1 MARIVKKPGDL
12 LMLPLST
19 QGTHAYCQ
27 WLTDGTARFFLAAC
41 TTELK
46 AEEIIALPVAFR
58 VVVFNDTPNCY
69 NWAKAGK
76 ADIPATDML
85 PQRYAKKDTITGK
98 LSIYSEGDEK
108 PATPDEVKGLETMA
122 VWAHP
127 HIVERL
133 EAQLEGKESKFLRSI
148 RVVA

>member
-1 MARIVKKPGDL
+1 MARIAKKPGDL
-12 LMLPLST
+12 LMLPLSI

-27 WLTDGTARFFLAAC
+27 WLPDGTARFFLAAC

-46 AEEIIALPVAFR
+46 ADEIIALPVAFR
-58 VVVFNDTPNCY
+58 VVVFNDTPNRY
-69 NWAKAGK
+69 NWVKVGK
-76 ADIPATDML
+76 SDIPTPCIN
-85 PQRYAKKDTITGK
+85 PQIYAKKDAITGK
-98 LSIYSEGDEK
+98 LSIYSEGNEK

-133 EAQLEGKESKFLRSI
+133 EAQLEGKESMFLRSI
-148 RVVA
+148 SVLA